1 MHDAPKNDWLQGNA
15 RRSPKKAKKGIVG
28 AEEIV
33 EDRWISFPGHSSF
46 TNGKIFHR
54 FFCRRDSFWL
64 IPFEVASL
72 SWISIQFFSKFHKLP
87 AHFKFNVDFF
97 VVRSLYVILNQD
109 RWKKYRWTN
118 SVNVWCLFL
127 FVDSAFRFVVKL
139 VVENVT
145 DRPEPLINLLWYW
158 LELNIQ
164 FV

>member
-1 MHDAPKNDWLQGNA
+1 MHQKMIDYKEMRVDLPKRLKRESSGL
-15 RRSPKKAKKGIVG
+15 KKLWKTAGFRFQATRVLPMGK
-28 AEEIV
+28 
-33 EDRWISFPGHSSF
+33 SS
-46 TNGKIFHR
+46 TAL
-54 FFCRRDSFWL
+54 FFRRDSFWL